1 MMRWIAVIVMVLA
14 ALALCVN
21 GAGCAATNQDLPQAQ
36 TQAADEIGP
45 QTVITN
51 QGVMFLD
58 AGVGVP
64 VQKLADQFSFTY
76 ETATQTADGSQ
87 QGSTEQGQTATG
99 GSPGEVRQEPKADVT
114 ADIKLPALPS
124 GEVEVPDGGGGD

>member
-1 MMRWIAVIVMVLA
+1 MMRWIAMMAAAMVACLA
-14 ALALCVN
+14 
-21 GAGCAATNQDLPQAQ
+21 AGCAATNQDLPQAQ

-58 AGVGVP
+58 TGAGVP
-64 VQKLADQFSFTY
+64 VQKLAEQFSFTY

-124 GEVEVPDGGGGD
+124 DEVEVPDAGGGD